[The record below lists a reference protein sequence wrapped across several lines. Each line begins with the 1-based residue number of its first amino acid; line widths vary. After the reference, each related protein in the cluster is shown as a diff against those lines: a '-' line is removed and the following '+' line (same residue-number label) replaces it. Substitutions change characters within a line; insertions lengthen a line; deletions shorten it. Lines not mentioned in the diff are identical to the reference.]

1 MIDGVI
7 FDMDGLMF
15 DSERVWGTLWEPA
28 FSRFGLAVPKG
39 LPDAMRGIT
48 GDAAL
53 ATIRAHAGDGVDA
66 SAIFEAFYEIAEER
80 FSQGAEKKP
89 GLDELLAYLAQAGL
103 PLAVASSSPQAIV
116 RANLERAGVRPYFAE
131 VVHGREVAH
140 SKPAPDIFLEAARR
154 LGTKPAH
161 TLVLEDSPAGVRAGA
176 AGGFKTVMVPDTL
189 PPTDELRA
197 LATCVCR
204 DLNEVREL
212 LEKGVL

>member
-66 SAIFEAFYEIAEER
+66 SAIFEA
-80 FSQGAEKKP
+80 
-89 GLDELLAYLAQAGL
+89 
-103 PLAVASSSPQAIV
+103 
-116 RANLERAGVRPYFAE
+116 
-131 VVHGREVAH
+131 
-140 SKPAPDIFLEAARR
+140 
-154 LGTKPAH
+154 
-161 TLVLEDSPAGVRAGA
+161 
-176 AGGFKTVMVPDTL
+176 
-189 PPTDELRA
+189 
-197 LATCVCR
+197 
-204 DLNEVREL
+204 
-212 LEKGVL
+212 

>member
-1 MIDGVI
+1 M
-7 FDMDGLMF
+7 
-15 DSERVWGTLWEPA
+15 
-28 FSRFGLAVPKG
+28 PKG

-116 RANLERAGVRPYFAE
+116 RTNLERAGVRPYFAE

-154 LGTKPAH
+154 LGTKPAD

-212 LEKGVL
+212 LEKGAL